1 MHLTA
6 GPTAVYHTH
15 HYHHH
20 HLSPQTNTSDWNFS
34 GLIGKGASS
43 SGGGGGSLTTT
54 NSTLDPPGNSSPPG
68 STTTTTST
76 STSTSAS
83 SQPDLWWTE
92 RLISEAQQEFPGEL
106 GLCEFELISIL
117 VSG

>member
-6 GPTAVYHTH
+6 GPTVYHNH

-20 HLSPQTNTSDWNFS
+20 HLSPQTNGGDWNFS
-34 GLIGKGASS
+34 GLIGKAASVGGNCTTS
-43 SGGGGGSLTTT
+43 S
-54 NSTLDPPGNSSPPG
+54 STLDPTALSGNSSPPG

-106 GLCEFELISIL
+106 GLFCEIIFFLFKKC
-117 VSG
+117 